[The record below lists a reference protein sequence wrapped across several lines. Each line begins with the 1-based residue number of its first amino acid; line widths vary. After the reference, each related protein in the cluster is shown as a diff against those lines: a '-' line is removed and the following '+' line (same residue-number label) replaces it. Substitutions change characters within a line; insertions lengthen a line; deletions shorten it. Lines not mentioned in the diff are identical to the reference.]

1 MGPREP
7 TAVTLVAGISMNDLL
22 WVANTRHGPA
32 AHWHARVPADAPGHD
47 HLSDAIGGRTYLA
60 DHGVPVPAGPPDA
73 TALAQL
79 RLVRDAVHRLLVPG
93 LEEWSPEVLALVDQ
107 ARFRVN
113 LAGRIIADGT
123 GWPAFIAGLV
133 PALVALVGQR
143 DRLGQCGNPGCRLT
157 FLDDTRNHGR
167 RWCDPGGC
175 GNRWRVGRAR
185 DRASKPS
192 ALSGTGGILAGAQQR
207 APGAQP
213 PR

>member
-7 TAVTLVAGISMNDLL
+7 TAVTLVSGISLNDLL

-32 AHWHARVPADAPGHD
+32 GHWHARVRADAPEHD
-47 HLSDAIGGRTYLA
+47 HLVDGATARAYLA
-60 DHGVPVPAGPPDA
+60 DHGVTVPPGPPDA
-73 TALAQL
+73 ASLARL
-79 RLVRDAVHRLLVPG
+79 RLVREAVHRLLVPG
-93 LEEWSPEVLALVDQ
+93 LEPWTAEARTLVDE
-107 ARFRVN
+107 ARFRVDVD
-113 LAGRIIADGT
+113 GRIAADGS
-123 GWPAFIAGLV
+123 GWPAFVVSLV

-143 DRLGQCGNPGCRLT
+143 GRLGQCGNPRCRLT

-185 DRASKPS
+185 GRVS
-192 ALSGTGGILAGAQQR
+192 LSSTLRGRESPPAAG
-207 APGAQP
+207 PEVQP